1 MNEATNNNK
10 IVNGVLFFLRLVYAL
25 QTLSVLLI
33 TMYQRVGQ
41 DANLNIKTILIGTE
55 QADAKMQK
63 LLDQCS
69 VILSGK
75 QFSLSGIVV
84 S

>member
-1 MNEATNNNK
+1 
-10 IVNGVLFFLRLVYAL
+10 
-25 QTLSVLLI
+25 
-33 TMYQRVGQ
+33 MYQRVGQ
-41 DANLNIKTILIGTE
+41 DANLHIKTILIGTE

-75 QFSLSGIVV
+75 QCSLSGIVFP
-84 S
+84 

>member
-1 MNEATNNNK
+1 
-10 IVNGVLFFLRLVYAL
+10 
-25 QTLSVLLI
+25 
-33 TMYQRVGQ
+33 MYQRVGQ

-69 VILSGK
+69 IILSGK
-75 QFSLSGIVV
+75 QFSLYGILV

>member
-1 MNEATNNNK
+1 MC
-10 IVNGVLFFLRLVYAL
+10 FHRLVYAL

-55 QADAKMQK
+55 HADAKMQK

-69 VILSGK
+69 VVLSGK
-75 QFSLSGIVV
+75 QCSLSGILIVP
-84 S
+84 

>member
-1 MNEATNNNK
+1 MYNQRNMS
-10 IVNGVLFFLRLVYAL
+10 FFLRLVYAL

-41 DANLNIKTILIGTE
+41 DANLNIRTVLIGTD
-55 QADAKMQK
+55 QGDAKMQK
-63 LLDQCS
+63 LLEQCS

-75 QFSLSGIVV
+75 QSSL
-84 S
+84 